1 MKPTALPVW
10 VRARAREYRLT
21 YLLVILVFMMFVASP
36 LVKMGVLRPGVVD
49 VSFVLLLIVGIAT
62 LGGSRELTMV
72 LAVVGGLALIAH
84 LLVVGGARGTTA
96 VLATTLS
103 MLWIVLLAAVVLR
116 PVLSYGQITQVLA

>member
-1 MKPTALPVW
+1 MHLVGRAVEPRRPGEPPLHRTGAAHSRTGREQSMKPTALPVW

-84 LLVVGGARGTTA
+84 SSSWAGPEG
-96 VLATTLS
+96 
-103 MLWIVLLAAVVLR
+103 
-116 PVLSYGQITQVLA
+116 PP